1 MSVHMSTAG
10 PRVRLRLR
18 QRRGW
23 ALAVFAAVLTA
34 AFAAASPAQAAQPG
48 VTQISSDPYTAANAP
63 SGQHATEVEPDTF
76 AWGSTIVST
85 YQVGRVFNGGAT
97 DIGSSR
103 STDGGVSWTHGFL
116 PGTSRE
122 AMKPGPFFSASDASV
137 AYDARDGVWIISWL
151 GAHFSGGGIVD
162 VMVSRSTDGGLSWG
176 APVTVA
182 ATGVFYDKNWSVCD
196 NTSTSPFYGHCYTEF
211 DNASAGDLELM
222 STSADGGLTW
232 GAPTPTADNARG
244 LGGQP
249 VVQPSGR
256 VVVPYEGLSGTSGI
270 RSFSSGDGGATWNAS
285 VQIST
290 RTSHTV
296 PGVRTSP
303 LPSAEINRDGT
314 VYVVWQDRRFEPG
327 GTAND
332 IIMST
337 SADGT
342 TWSPVTRI
350 PLDPIGSN
358 IDHFI
363 PGLAVDRTS
372 AGSQTLLGLT
382 YYSEQPTGCV
392 GLTCTIQANF
402 SSSLDNGQTWST
414 PQRLSDPVQLAWIA
428 PTTQGAMVGDYISTS
443 FLAGQQRV
451 IGAIAVGF
459 PPAAGTFNEPM
470 FAALQKVR
478 PGTNPVS
485 LDPVQVTAFDD
496 VDGTSTD
503 D

>member
-1 MSVHMSTAG
+1 
-10 PRVRLRLR
+10 
-18 QRRGW
+18 
-23 ALAVFAAVLTA
+23 
-34 AFAAASPAQAAQPG
+34 
-48 VTQISSDPYTAANAP
+48 
-63 SGQHATEVEPDTF
+63 
-76 AWGSTIVST
+76 
-85 YQVGRVFNGGAT
+85 
-97 DIGSSR
+97 
-103 STDGGVSWTHGFL
+103 
-116 PGTSRE
+116 
-122 AMKPGPFFSASDASV
+122 
-137 AYDARDGVWIISWL
+137 
-151 GAHFSGGGIVD
+151 
-162 VMVSRSTDGGLSWG
+162 MVSRSTDGGLTWG

-182 ATGVFYDKNWSVCD
+182 ATGVFYDKNWTACD
-196 NTSTSPFYGHCYTEF
+196 NTPASPFYGHCYTEF

-232 GAPTPTADNARG
+232 GAPTPTADNTHG

-256 VVVPYEGLSGTSGI
+256 VVVPYEGLSGASGI
-270 RSFSSGDGGATWNAS
+270 RSFSSDDGGATWNAS

-290 RTSHTV
+290 RTSHGV

-363 PGLAVDRTS
+363 PGLAVDRMS
-372 AGSQTLLGLT
+372 AGSNTLLALT
-382 YYSEQPTGCV
+382 YYSEQPAGCV
-392 GLTCTIQANF
+392 GSTCTIQANF

-414 PQRLSDPVQLAWIA
+414 PQKLSDPMQLAWIA

-443 FLAGQQRV
+443 FLAGQQGV
-451 IGAIAVGF
+451 IGAIAIGF
-459 PPAAGTFNEPM
+459 PPPSDGTFNEPM

-478 PGTNPVS
+478 PGVNPIS
-485 LDPVQVTAFDD
+485 LDPVQVTA
-496 VDGTSTD
+496 VDSAETSTTF
-503 D
+503 